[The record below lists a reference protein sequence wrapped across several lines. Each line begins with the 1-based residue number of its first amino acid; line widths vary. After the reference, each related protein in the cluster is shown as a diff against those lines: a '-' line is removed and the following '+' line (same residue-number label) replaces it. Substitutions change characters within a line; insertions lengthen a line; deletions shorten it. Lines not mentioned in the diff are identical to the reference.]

1 MSATQLPIDAR
12 AFDDLDSIGFL
23 HITNCLSIM
32 LSRGDLELVTDIAD
46 RTVTVKYRTGA
57 VNKLGHGLIVLRFPS
72 EVLQSDI
79 LEDFEVTVDK
89 NIVILIER
97 QCSSAATFQRIAG
110 VIEGLMYK
118 L

>member
-1 MSATQLPIDAR
+1 MTSTEMPRDAR
-12 AFDDLDSIGFL
+12 AFDDLDNNGFL
-23 HITNCLSIM
+23 RITNCLSII

-57 VNKLGHGLIVLRFPS
+57 VNKLGHGHVVLRFPS

-89 NIVILIER
+89 DIVILIER
-97 QCSSAATFQRIAG
+97 QYSSAATFQRIAG

>member
-12 AFDDLDSIGFL
+12 AFDDLDNIGFL

-46 RTVTVKYRTGA
+46 RTVTVKYSTGA

-97 QCSSAATFQRIAG
+97 QYSSAATFQRIAG

>member
-12 AFDDLDSIGFL
+12 AFDDLDNIGFL

-97 QCSSAATFQRIAG
+97 QHSSDATFQRIAG